1 MTVTSSVTRFDVLF
15 YFFLFLMCGDRKKPQ
30 MMESP
35 VALLPMP
42 QKLHFNI
49 TPDIKTAIEEA
60 KQSVDK

>member
-1 MTVTSSVTRFDVLF
+1 
-15 YFFLFLMCGDRKKPQ
+15 

-49 TPDIKTAIEEA
+49 TPDMKTAIEEA